1 MEQLP
6 TIEWCWTQFHQ
17 GTRHYKEDTAH
28 WEARCR
34 HCVAHRVQE
43 LAEDNELEVINGQTD
58 VARTPKELEAA
69 ALSDVSPVCGKSER
83 MRNHLKS
90 TKCPHAP
97 ESVKQIAQASVQNAP
112 GMSRQQTHACAAVSH
127 HYHPYASPT
136 RTRTARRQG
145 RNSGA
150 SEPPDYTSAPLA
162 SDGLLQA
169 LPTLWS
175 PDSPEQW
182 QFEEDLCQ
190 VFVSCNWSRRSI
202 ANGELNLFL
211 TKYIPHAKIPDRQ
224 TLSGWVLDALYLK
237 VEGGMKEVMNGK
249 LGMGQC
255 DGWKS
260 SARSSIVLSS
270 VTVEIELYTM
280 GVHDISAQRKM
291 VDNLLELMLGDM
303 ERAESEFG
311 ITFVGFC
318 TDDGGDARAFCV
330 RLHAKHPN
338 LITTPCWA
346 HQFKINL
353 VVGECIKLKISC
365 LKYLDPLL
373 AIIKWFLNHSRA
385 LGLLKEAQKLTEQFK
400 KTNRILT
407 LILLVISRW
416 IYHFLATRRM
426 LVLSPAIRTLYLND
440 FDNLILCAGAKRDAQ
455 DTARK
460 ILTPINTGDFWANVA
475 QTKLILEPLAIAAKC
490 MQLPDAGLDSV
501 ILMLGNL
508 YRIYGSSE
516 MPTRLKNTIRKSL
529 ESAGLPSN
537 AIGQRS
543 TVKIGQAAGQIGQV
557 HFDPVKA
564 HTD

>member
-1 MEQLP
+1 
-6 TIEWCWTQFHQ
+6 
-17 GTRHYKEDTAH
+17 
-28 WEARCR
+28 
-34 HCVAHRVQE
+34 
-43 LAEDNELEVINGQTD
+43 
-58 VARTPKELEAA
+58 
-69 ALSDVSPVCGKSER
+69 
-83 MRNHLKS
+83 
-90 TKCPHAP
+90 
-97 ESVKQIAQASVQNAP
+97 
-112 GMSRQQTHACAAVSH
+112 
-127 HYHPYASPT
+127 
-136 RTRTARRQG
+136 
-145 RNSGA
+145 
-150 SEPPDYTSAPLA
+150 
-162 SDGLLQA
+162 
-169 LPTLWS
+169 
-175 PDSPEQW
+175 
-182 QFEEDLCQ
+182 
-190 VFVSCNWSRRSI
+190 
-202 ANGELNLFL
+202 
-211 TKYIPHAKIPDRQ
+211 
-224 TLSGWVLDALYLK
+224 
-237 VEGGMKEVMNGK
+237 MKEVMNGK

-330 RLHAKHPN
+330 CLHAKHPN

-346 HQFKINL
+346 HQINL
-353 VVGECIKLKISC
+353 VVGECIKSKISC
-365 LKYLDPLL
+365 LKCLDPLL

-460 ILTPINTGDFWANVA
+460 ILTPIDTGDFWANVA
-475 QTKLILEPLAIAAKC
+475 QTKLILEPLAIAVKC

-516 MPTRLKNTIRKSL
+516 MPTQPRKRWAAIEREPAIVALFLNLYIRGKAFQKTNLAVRPNTIYQMACVLFKRFFDIEPNL
-529 ESAGLPSN
+529 EFHTAFFDYEQHRTRRPLSRTPIAVGPQEPAPTRRTRAPGSRTVVTGTARVLQPTLPRSRSAPLLPPQHQTPLHPLLRDPSPWT
-537 AIGQRS
+537 S
-543 TVKIGQAAGQIGQV
+543 TE
-557 HFDPVKA
+557 P
-564 HTD
+564 